1 MPTIWY
7 RTPGGAVC
15 EQDGHPEPTVPDG
28 CIRIGQAEYKAT
40 VKAINTDRQAQQDAD
55 REAADRAAALVQEAL
70 GKLLPDADPADLPVA
85 AALLLG
91 GAGQAPQPPQ

>member
-15 EQDGHPEPTVPDG
+15 EQDGYPEPEVPAD
-28 CIRIGQAEYKAT
+28 CTRIGQAEYKAA

-55 REAADRAAALVQEAL
+55 REAAARAAALVQEAL
-70 GKLLPDADPADLPVA
+70 TKLLPDADPSDVPTA
-85 AALLLG
+85 AALLLNASG
-91 GAGQAPQPPQ
+91 GVAQ